1 MSTYDVFK
9 TLLDERK
16 IKTATVARATG
27 ITTSTFTQWKQG
39 TIALKLDKL
48 QKIAD
53 YFNVPLSYLTEED
66 ANLKTP
72 DAENILN
79 QLIAS
84 LGSDA
89 QINFSASEMSEDEK
103 VLLQKGLQNALEKY
117 TLYKSLKEEWKD
129 DNQ

>member
-1 MSTYDVFK
+1 MTSYELFEKLLKERNVKASDVNKGTGVASSTL
-9 TLLDERK
+9 TE
-16 IKTATVARATG
+16 
-27 ITTSTFTQWKQG
+27 WKQG
-39 TIALKLDKL
+39 RYEPKIDKL

-53 YFNVPLSYLTEED
+53 FFNVPVSYFKDEEVE
-66 ANLKTP
+66 LPTP
-72 DAENILN
+72 DAKNILES
-79 QLIAS
+79 LIAS
-84 LGSDA
+84 LGADA